1 MLRILANQNA
11 SSEGEGLDDDEAET
25 DLCHFK
31 RRHIKQRNDENS
43 NGLNNSRTAS
53 PDKDNAFFN
62 LASVV
67 VKDMKKRFPK
77 THHIDEYCKIIFP
90 STFIFLNS
98 CYFIFHLVKYTNDS
112 KHIHK

>member
-11 SSEGEGLDDDEAET
+11 SSEGEGLDNDEAET
-25 DLCHFK
+25 DICHFK
-31 RRHIKQRNDENS
+31 RRHKRNDENS

-53 PDKDNAFFN
+53 PDDDNAFFN

-98 CYFIFHLVKYTNDS
+98 CYFIFHVVKYSNDS